1 MLLPLLVLPLE
12 VGFLTE
18 DIETFDTSSFFSFFP
33 FLLLDEDLVV
43 GKGDDDDEEEI
54 EDEEDMPEEFDDDL
68 DEDTFSL
75 RLPSARIGF
84 SSFSNEVFPDVFDLV
99 VATSALFPGSISFGD
114 CCDEVE
120 LVLVRGLH
128 MTLLA
133 DEVRPPLIVVRVVE
147 FCFFSGIKSSTK
159 VNFFGFSPF
168 DVEIDVPEGK
178 FFAPLL
184 SSFGLSIDVDLIP
197 LSFVVLEF
205 MLELDDVGFPEDE
218 EFLRAGFPG

>member
-1 MLLPLLVLPLE
+1 MKK
-12 VGFLTE
+12 
-18 DIETFDTSSFFSFFP
+18 DIPT
-33 FLLLDEDLVV
+33 
-43 GKGDDDDEEEI
+43 
-54 EDEEDMPEEFDDDL
+54 
-68 DEDTFSL
+68 
-75 RLPSARIGF
+75 F

-159 VNFFGFSPF
+159 VNWNFLKDIIFFEFHDILF
-168 DVEIDVPEGK
+168 INKEK
-178 FFAPLL
+178 FKVQRQK
-184 SSFGLSIDVDLIP
+184 SSKDQMFQ
-197 LSFVVLEF
+197 
-205 MLELDDVGFPEDE
+205 
-218 EFLRAGFPG
+218 